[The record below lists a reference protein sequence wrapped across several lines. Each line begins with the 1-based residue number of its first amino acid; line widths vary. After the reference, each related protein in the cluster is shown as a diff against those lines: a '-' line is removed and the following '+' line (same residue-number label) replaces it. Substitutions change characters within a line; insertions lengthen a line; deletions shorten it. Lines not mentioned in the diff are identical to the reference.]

1 MKLKLSTLA
10 EATFLV
16 TRVSKEKFAFT
27 NEREDGT
34 EFTVQKW
41 AMSLMPTL
49 NSGFSSNL
57 LWTIYTTSDEVAEVA
72 RKLCDTPELVVK
84 NEDGSVTVARE
95 PRLAIL
101 NPDRDFA
108 QGDARVNEWVDK
120 KTGESRKG
128 RDKVTVW
135 FTEGNEPAFSVVG
148 MPHSRDVGNI
158 AEITAI
164 LGSAAQE
171 APTVEIVS
179 TSDKPF

>member
-1 MKLKLSTLA
+1 MKLKVSTLTD
-10 EATFLV
+10 ATFLV

-49 NSGFSSNL
+49 NNGFGNEF
-57 LWTIYTTSDEVAEVA
+57 LWTIYTTSDEVAEAA
-72 RKLCDTPELVVK
+72 RRLCDTPELTVT
-84 NEDGSVTVARE
+84 NEDGSVTVIRE
-95 PRLAIL
+95 PRLAFL
-101 NPDRDFA
+101 NPERDFA

-120 KTGESRKG
+120 KTGENRKG

-135 FTEGNEPAFSVVG
+135 FTEGNEPAFSIVG
-148 MPHSRDVGNI
+148 MPHSRDAGNI

-164 LGSAAQE
+164 LGGATKE
-171 APTVEIVS
+171 APTVETVS
-179 TSDKPF
+179 TSNKPF